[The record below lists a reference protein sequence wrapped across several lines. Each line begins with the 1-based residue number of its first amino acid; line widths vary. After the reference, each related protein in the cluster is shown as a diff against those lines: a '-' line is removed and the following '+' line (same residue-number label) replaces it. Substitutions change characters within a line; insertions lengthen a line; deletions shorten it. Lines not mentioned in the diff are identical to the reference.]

1 MYVKVAFAAAATPC
15 NAPAPSPPAPLL
27 APWSPN
33 NSMKLAKSSPRS
45 QRSSRM
51 RSAWR
56 SWQDAGDSVFRLK
69 PRAFNARKLY
79 KR

>member
-1 MYVKVAFAAAATPC
+1 
-15 NAPAPSPPAPLL
+15 
-27 APWSPN
+27 
-33 NSMKLAKSSPRS
+33 MKLAKSSPRS

-51 RSAWR
+51 GSAWR

-79 KR
+79 KRWVS